1 KNFSSLF
8 GHKGFVVWRGPDS
21 PEAPMLLE
29 RPLQRAANLIRVSTE
44 RRRGRLSL
52 SRKER
57 LNMTLIFDKINVPY
71 ELPRVSRTRLLSV
84 LEESMTCCTSSI
96 ICGRAGTGKTL
107 LATDFA
113 RRAGRRI
120 TWYKVDAAD
129 ASLPV
134 FMQYLVAA
142 VRAQHPGFGRKTLAL
157 LCATHAPEEAALL
170 AESFVYEMTMLE
182 ATESLLLVMDDL
194 HLVYDAAW
202 FVPFFHRLLPL
213 LPAEAHVLLLG
224 RTLPPAPLWR
234 LRSKQTLRVIDEAAL
249 LFTQAEVAE
258 LLTSYGLYA
267 EASAGIL
274 EITRGRAAALDAA
287 AREVGARRRDG
298 ARAHTSNEHGPTAP
312 DEETTRGKG
321 APLRLIKSAKQVRAT

>member
-1 KNFSSLF
+1 
-8 GHKGFVVWRGPDS
+8 
-21 PEAPMLLE
+21 
-29 RPLQRAANLIRVSTE
+29 
-44 RRRGRLSL
+44 
-52 SRKER
+52 
-57 LNMTLIFDKINVPY
+57 
-71 ELPRVSRTRLLSV
+71 
-84 LEESMTCCTSSI
+84 
-96 ICGRAGTGKTL
+96 
-107 LATDFA
+107 
-113 RRAGRRI
+113 
-120 TWYKVDAAD
+120 
-129 ASLPV
+129 
-134 FMQYLVAA
+134 MQYLVAA

-157 LCATHAPEEAALL
+157 LSVTHAPEEAALL